1 MKTVA
6 KLNNL
11 RISPRKSKIVADLI
25 RGLDVN
31 EALNQLDMYV
41 KRTSP
46 YLKKLLLSAIT
57 NGENNSGIDKNN
69 MYVYDVKVGAGVTF
83 KRWRPKAFGRAGKIL
98 KRTSQIEIILEEKV
112 EGKNRKTKEQI
123 EKEKKE
129 KAQARKKLEKEA
141 EKKQEQ
147 LKQENK
153 KNEEKTAEKLLAE
166 KSKRRKKKELKKN
179 EKTGKKEERE
189 KSWVKKIFRRKSM

>member
-11 RISPRKSKIVADLI
+11 RVSPRKSKIVADLI
-25 RGLDVN
+25 RGMNVN
-31 EALNQLDMYV
+31 DALVQLDIYV

-46 YLKKLLLSAIT
+46 YLKKLLLSAIA

-98 KRTSQIEIILEEKV
+98 KRTSQVEIILEERV
-112 EGKNRKTKEQI
+112 EGKNRKTKRQI

-129 KAQARKKLEKEA
+129 KVQARRKLEKEA
-141 EKKQEQ
+141 EKKKEQ

-153 KNEEKTAEKLLAE
+153 KNKENTTEKLLV
-166 KSKRRKKKELKKN
+166 KKN
-179 EKTGKKEERE
+179 KQNKKEEMKKNGETSKKE
-189 KSWVKKIFRRKSM
+189 KQEKGWVKKVFRRKSM